1 MRTLL
6 GTLMMVVVAAPAL
19 AVDQFYIVRDP
30 VAKRCTVV
38 NERPTLSTTSIVGA
52 GYRTRAEAD
61 AAMKAAGVCA
71 GE

>member
-6 GTLMMVVVAAPAL
+6 STLMIIVVATPAL

-38 NERPTLSTTSIVGA
+38 NQRPTLSTTSIVGA

-61 AAMKAAGVCA
+61 TAMKAAGICA
-71 GE
+71 EE